1 MRLQR
6 LVCLYLV
13 HGVFGDDLDCPQGSL
28 QVHEHDGNRPEGN
41 DCQDAD
47 KWVDPYCSS
56 GYTQLKHII
65 FLILENCL
73 SSNST
78 KSE

>member
-6 LVCLYLV
+6 LLGLHLV
-13 HGVFGDDLDCPQGSL
+13 HGVFGDDLDRPQGSL
-28 QVHEHDGNRPEGN
+28 QVHEHDGNRPQGN
-41 DCQDAD
+41 DCQDAN

-65 FLILENCL
+65 FTFL
-73 SSNST
+73 
-78 KSE
+78 KAV